1 MGNERER
8 DRLPYLRR
16 DAQPTLYGALRRKP
30 ADNPVRPLEKRL
42 SDFGRRFRVLC
53 DLLDRAGTAKGPFA
67 SKQGTCV

>member
-30 ADNPVRPLEKRL
+30 ADNPARLLEKRL
-42 SDFGRRFRVLC
+42 PDFGRRFRVLC
-53 DLLDRAGTAKGPFA
+53 DLLDLAGTAKVPFT
-67 SKQGTCV
+67 SK